1 VETQTTQELRDSSVR
16 STRHRQGMWMRFAA
30 RSPRD
35 DEGFAL
41 NKERIA
47 DAAAATAWGLFG
59 MSLTQINELL
69 QTVAL
74 LLTIVA
80 TAITIVIHVRK
91 WLKK

>member
-1 VETQTTQELRDSSVR
+1 
-16 STRHRQGMWMRFAA
+16 
-30 RSPRD
+30 
-35 DEGFAL
+35 L
-41 NKERIA
+41 NRERIA

-69 QTVAL
+69 QTLAL